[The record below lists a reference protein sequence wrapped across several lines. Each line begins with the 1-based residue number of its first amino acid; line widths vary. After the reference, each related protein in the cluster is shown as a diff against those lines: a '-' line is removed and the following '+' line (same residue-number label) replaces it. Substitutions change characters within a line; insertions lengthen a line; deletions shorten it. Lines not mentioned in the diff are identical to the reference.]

1 MSQMYVPFII
11 IWTNKSNLCDV
22 NRILFG
28 RKKFRNLETLFC
40 IKTFSYIQK
49 FRKKY
54 E

>member
-1 MSQMYVPFII
+1 MYVPFII

-22 NRILFG
+22 NR

-49 FRKKY
+49 FRNKY